1 MRGPS
6 RAKAASAAQINI
18 SGKWRITEMDL
29 WDREGIDLL
38 GRAMIEFK
46 GEGG

>member
-29 WDREGIDLL
+29 WN
-38 GRAMIEFK
+38 
-46 GEGG
+46 